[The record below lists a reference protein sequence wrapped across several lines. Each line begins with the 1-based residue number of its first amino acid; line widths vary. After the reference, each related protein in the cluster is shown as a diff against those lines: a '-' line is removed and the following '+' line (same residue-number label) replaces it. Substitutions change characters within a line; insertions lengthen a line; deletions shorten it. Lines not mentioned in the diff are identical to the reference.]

1 MAKIKS
7 TDAETI
13 NAIPSVAE
21 TKSPETPSIGV
32 QDIVSLLNLVDV
44 ASRRGAYHASEMSSV
59 GATFDKIY
67 NFMKATGAISTE
79 QPNQS
84 TSENKE

>member
-7 TDAETI
+7 TDAETT
-13 NAIPSVAE
+13 NPMPSVAE
-21 TKSPETPSIGV
+21 TKPPETPSIGV

-59 GATFDKIY
+59 GAVFDKIY

-79 QPNQS
+79 KIDES
-84 TSENKE
+84 TSGNKE

>member
-7 TDAETI
+7 TDAETTKP
-13 NAIPSVAE
+13 IPSVVE
-21 TKSPETPSIGV
+21 TKPSETPSIGV

-59 GATFDKIY
+59 GAVFDKIY

-79 QPNQS
+79 KTNES